1 MKIYVNEMPT
11 KPKECLF
18 ARKEIAHVTIDIN
31 TGKRI
36 EIPEYFC
43 NVNMKKCNIDCG
55 GKCNKLRIPDLQGE

>member
-18 ARKEIAHVTIDIN
+18 ARKEIAHVTVDIN

-43 NVNMKKCNIDCG
+43 NMDMKTCDIYCSD
-55 GKCNKLRIPDLQGE
+55 KCNKLRVLI